1 MTAENSRTI
10 QEMGGDAPYTPELLR
25 ACYEKEKMSIPA
37 LAVKFSVSV
46 FRIYTDM
53 KKFGIERR
61 PTGRI
66 PQDIPDKETLEHLLA
81 EAGNER
87 KLAIRLGISRRTLQ
101 RWREQTGARLPHLLH
116 RPQ

>member
-1 MTAENSRTI
+1 MTAENP
-10 QEMGGDAPYTPELLR
+10 QFVPEMSSDSPYTPELPR

-37 LAVKFSVSV
+37 LAVKFNVSV

-66 PQDIPDKETLEHLLA
+66 PQDIPDKETLEHLLN

-87 KLAIRLGISRRTLQ
+87 KLAKRLGVSRRTLQ
-101 RWREQTGARLPHLLH
+101 RWREQTGARLPM
-116 RPQ
+116 RR